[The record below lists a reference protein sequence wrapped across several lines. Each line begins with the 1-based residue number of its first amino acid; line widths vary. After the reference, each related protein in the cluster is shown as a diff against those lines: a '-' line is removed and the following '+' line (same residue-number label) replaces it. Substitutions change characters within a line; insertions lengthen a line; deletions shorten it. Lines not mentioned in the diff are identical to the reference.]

1 MKKRGEILGANRFKV
16 GICWQGSKAKTGVGR
31 SFPLSLFEAISKIPN
46 LELISLHKGEGEDQT
61 SNIDFDMTSLGIDF
75 DAGQNAFVDTAAVM
89 INRDLIIT
97 FDTAVAHL
105 AGALGCQSLT

>member
-1 MKKRGEILGANRFKV
+1 MKKRDEIIGANRFKV
-16 GICWQGSKAKTGVGR
+16 GICWQGSKTKTGVGR